1 MGAFSY
7 ALVCTPQSIII
18 TEDKNMRRAERTER
32 AEAAKRTERA
42 KKPERIERTKRT
54 ERAKKPERIERTERA
69 EKPERIERK
78 KRSVREKRPVG
89 AKRTVAQL
97 LGLEMKG
104 MRNRLL
110 YGSLPRHTFIY
121 CRSRNIANRFLADA
135 ESEGF
140 TFGDGAKPTNKEY
153 SDLYSLHDDFTIS
166 YTGWSGHVLFRNAAG
181 NIVRIDYGRYIVGAA
196 DYRI

>member
-1 MGAFSY
+1 
-7 ALVCTPQSIII
+7 
-18 TEDKNMRRAERTER
+18 MRRAERTER

-42 KKPERIERTKRT
+42 K
-54 ERAKKPERIERTERA
+54 
-69 EKPERIERK
+69 KPERIERK

-97 LGLEMKG
+97 LGLELRG
-104 MRNRLL
+104 IRNRLR

-121 CRSRNIANRFLADA
+121 CRSRNIADRFLADA

-166 YTGWSGHVLFRNAAG
+166 YTGWAGHVLFRNAAG
-181 NIVRIDYGRYIVGAA
+181 NIVRIDYGRYIAGAA
-196 DYRI
+196 DYRM

>member
-1 MGAFSY
+1 
-7 ALVCTPQSIII
+7 
-18 TEDKNMRRAERTER
+18 MRRAERTER

-42 KKPERIERTKRT
+42 KKPERIERIERT
-54 ERAKKPERIERTERA
+54 ERAERAKKPERIERTERA

-97 LGLEMKG
+97 LGLELKG
-104 MRNRLL
+104 IRNRLR

-121 CRSRNIANRFLADA
+121 CRSRNIADRFLADA

-140 TFGDGAKPTNKEY
+140 TFGDGVRPTNKEC
-153 SDLYSLHDDFTIS
+153 SDLYSLHDDLTIS
-166 YTGWSGHVLFRNAAG
+166 YTGWAGHVLFRNAAG
-181 NIVRIDYGRYIVGAA
+181 NIVRIDYGRYIAGAP